1 MTVMI
6 IPTETVL
13 ESTPHTNPEKII
25 LKSLNKDDV
34 DSSERTVSTYASSS
48 TFDLDFST
56 CDFVEE
62 DAVKGPIVTP
72 ATRPILKREDSDGSQ
87 SKSVRFDSVQI
98 RSHSQTLGDNPSV
111 MYGPPISLDWDYEQ
125 LESIKLDDYEAD
137 RVFSRRTMRQM
148 AVSYYRR
155 KAILTREYGFSEEE
169 LVKAHKDADKV
180 KIKRAITNTLLP
192 MMQVEAALESAGR
205 KAKRI
210 IKRK

>member
-13 ESTPHTNPEKII
+13 ETTPHTNPDKII
-25 LKSLNKDDV
+25 LKSLNKEDV
-34 DSSERTVSTYASSS
+34 DSSERTVSTYTSS

-56 CDFVEE
+56 RDFVEE
-62 DAVKGPIVTP
+62 VAAKGPIVTP
-72 ATRPILKREDSDGSQ
+72 ATRPILKREDSDRSQ
-87 SKSVRFDSVQI
+87 SKSVRFDSVHI

-125 LESIKLDDYEAD
+125 HESIKLDDYEAD

-155 KAILTREYGFSEEE
+155 KAILTRDYGFSEEE
-169 LVKAHKDADKV
+169 LVKAHKDADKA

-205 KAKRI
+205 KAKRM